1 MKQEN
6 YILVK
11 DLTDGELL
19 ELAHKNMDKANK
31 HLYSTIVIT
40 LLSLIQLFL
49 MIFNYVGV
57 VEFAIIYIVC
67 LVFYLY
73 HKKKSDSY
81 MFIVDEA
88 LKELTSR

>member
-40 LLSLIQLFL
+40 LLSFIQLFL
-49 MIFNYVGV
+49 MIF
-57 VEFAIIYIVC
+57 ESSHF
-67 LVFYLY
+67 
-73 HKKKSDSY
+73 
-81 MFIVDEA
+81 
-88 LKELTSR
+88 